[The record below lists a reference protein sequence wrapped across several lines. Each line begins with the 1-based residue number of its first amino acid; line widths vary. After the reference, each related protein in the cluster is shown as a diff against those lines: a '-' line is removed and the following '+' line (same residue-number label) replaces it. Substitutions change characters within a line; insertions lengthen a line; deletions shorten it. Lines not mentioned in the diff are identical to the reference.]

1 MADTSTDT
9 DVVGLFLAQVGR
21 GRGSIAIQ
29 AGAEQHTYGALEI
42 RARQFAAHFAARAAP
57 RILIALPRGLD
68 AYAAMLGAALAG
80 GFYAPVNEA
89 SPVEKLRN
97 ITTQLDPD
105 FIVAPAP
112 LAEQLASAARSP
124 IHIDPA
130 ALPPD
135 TIFAGP
141 GERHRIAY
149 IIFTS
154 GSTGDPKGVVISHPA
169 LAHFVHW
176 IGASGSIRPGDRVS
190 QFNNLAFDLS
200 VFDIYGALCLGA
212 TLVPISS
219 RGDRMFPARAIAR
232 EKLTNW
238 TSAPS
243 VLNLMMSAEDVT
255 LENLGNVRLFTFA
268 GEPLLRQ
275 HLEAIFA
282 VCPNAVI
289 QNMYGPTEAT
299 VTMTSL
305 MLTQENYASA
315 CRNAAVSIGPAIP
328 GMGLYLAGGAT
339 NDDGELVITGPQVAE
354 GYWQDAARTARAF
367 RDFES
372 PVGKTRAYFTG
383 DLAERR
389 GEHIFFKE
397 RIDFQVKVR
406 GYRVEL
412 DEVAAAIHACGW
424 PTVCVFKCNEAL
436 VALIECADPAS
447 FDADTLRTGME
458 AHIES
463 FAIPEEI
470 HAVTQLP
477 RNENDKIDRKLAALL
492 FESLPRF

>member
-1 MADTSTDT
+1 MREDCVA
-9 DVVGLFLAQVGR
+9 LFLAQA
-21 GRGSIAIQ
+21 GSNPDAIAIQ
-29 AGAEQHTYGALEI
+29 TGSVQHTYGALET
-42 RARQFAAHFAARAAP
+42 RARQFAASFAARPAP
-57 RILIALPRGLD
+57 RVLVALPRGLD

-89 SPVEKLRN
+89 SPLEKLLR

-105 FIVAPAP
+105 FIVAPTS
-112 LAEQLASAARSP
+112 LSQQLAGAAGHP
-124 IHIDPA
+124 VCLDPA
-130 ALPPD
+130 TLPAD
-135 TIFAGP
+135 AAFAGP
-141 GERHRIAY
+141 GLRHRIAY

-176 IGASGSIRPGDRVS
+176 IAASGSIRPGDRVS

-200 VFDIYGALCLGA
+200 VFDIYGALCHGA
-212 TLVPISS
+212 TLVPIAR
-219 RGDRMFPARAIAR
+219 RGDRMFPARAIGR
-232 EKLTNW
+232 EKLTIW

-243 VLNLMMSAEDVT
+243 VLNLMMGADDVT
-255 LENLGNVRLFTFA
+255 WENLNSVRLFTFA

-282 VCPNAVI
+282 VCPDAVI

-305 MLTQENYASA
+305 MLTRHNYAAA

-328 GMGLYLAGGAT
+328 GMSLHLAGGAT
-339 NDDGELVITGPQVAE
+339 ENDGELVIAGPQVAD
-354 GYWQDAARTARAF
+354 GYWHDPARTSQAF
-367 RDFES
+367 RDHEA
-372 PVGKTRAYFTG
+372 PGGKTRGYFTG

-389 GEHIFFKE
+389 GEHVFFKE
-397 RIDFQVKVR
+397 RIDFQIKIR

-424 PTVCVFKCNEAL
+424 PTICVFKWNEVL
-436 VALIECADPAS
+436 VALIECADTAS
-447 FDADTLRTGME
+447 FDADALRTGMQ
-458 AHIES
+458 AHIEP

-470 HAVTQLP
+470 HAVSRLP
-477 RNENDKIDRKLAALL
+477 RNENDKIDRRLAALL
-492 FESLPRF
+492 FESLPRG

>member
-1 MADTSTDT
+1 MAVADDCL
-9 DVVGLFLAQVGR
+9 GLFLAQAGR
-21 GRGSIAIQ
+21 APDAIAIQ
-29 AGAEQHTYGALEI
+29 DGSVQHSYRALEK
-42 RARQFAAHFAARAAP
+42 RVRQFAAGFAVKSAP
-57 RILIALPRGLD
+57 RVLVALPRGID
-68 AYAAMLGAALAG
+68 AYAAMLGTALAG

-89 SPVEKLRN
+89 SPVEKLRR
-97 ITTQLDPD
+97 IATQLDPD
-105 FIVAPAP
+105 FIVAPA
-112 LAEQLASAARSP
+112 AMAQQLATAARSP
-124 IHIDPA
+124 VCIDPA
-130 ALPPD
+130 DLPPYAA
-135 TIFAGP
+135 FVGP
-141 GERHRIAY
+141 GQRHRIAY

-176 IGASGSIRPGDRVS
+176 IKASGSIRAGDRVS
-190 QFNNLAFDLS
+190 QFNNLGFDLS
-200 VFDIYGALCLGA
+200 VFDIYGALCHGA
-212 TLVPISS
+212 TLVPIAG
-219 RGDRMFPARAIAR
+219 RGDRMFPARAIGR

-255 LENLGNVRLFTFA
+255 WENLSTVRLFTFA

-275 HLEAIFA
+275 HLEAIFT

-305 MLTQENYASA
+305 MLTRDDYAAA

-328 GMGLYLAGGAT
+328 GMSLHLVGGTAE
-339 NDDGELVITGPQVAE
+339 NDGELVITGPQVAE
-354 GYWQDAARTARAF
+354 GYWQDAARTAQAF
-367 RDFES
+367 RDFEA
-372 PVGKTRAYFTG
+372 PGGKARAYFTG

-397 RIDFQVKVR
+397 RIDFQVKIR

-424 PTVCVFKCNEAL
+424 PTICVFKWNEVL
-436 VALIECADPAS
+436 VALIECADTAS
-447 FDADTLRTGME
+447 FDADVLRTGMH

-463 FAIPEEI
+463 FGIPEEI

-477 RNENDKIDRKLAALL
+477 RNENDKIDRRLAARL
-492 FESLPRF
+492 FESLPRG